1 MSDQAYRTRKW
12 RISSIFTYL
21 ILIFG
26 AIISIFPFYW
36 ILVIATRTRDAVYHI
51 PPLLTLGDQIWNNMQ
66 NVLDRILFFR
76 SLWNSFFVSSVTT
89 ISVVLLCSL
98 AGFAFAKYQFR
109 GKNILFLI
117 ILGTLLVPTQLN
129 VLPNYVIMSKLS
141 WIDSY
146 RAIIV
151 PGMVT
156 AFGIFW
162 MRQYIEA
169 AVHNDLLDAGRMD
182 GCSHFRIYW
191 NIVIPIIPPAIAT
204 LGILTFMNVWND
216 FFWPLV
222 VLKNR
227 ENFTIQLAMQQL
239 FSINE
244 GIDYGTIMAAIFFAT
259 LPLLVVFIL
268 FNRWFISGLT
278 SGAVKN

>member
-21 ILIFG
+21 ILIIG

-51 PPLLTLGDQIWNNMQ
+51 PPLLTLGDQLWNNMQ

-141 WIDSY
+141 WTDSY

>member
-21 ILIFG
+21 ILIIG

-51 PPLLTLGDQIWNNMQ
+51 PPLLTLGDQLWNNMQ

>member
-1 MSDQAYRTRKW
+1 MSNQRHRTRKW
-12 RISSIFTYL
+12 RLSSLFTYL
-21 ILIFG
+21 MLFIG

-51 PPLLTLGDQIWNNMQ
+51 PPLLTLGDQLWNNMQ
-66 NVLDRILFFR
+66 NVLNRILFFR

-89 ISVVLLCSL
+89 LSVVLLCSL
-98 AGFAFAKYQFR
+98 AGFAFAKYEFR

-169 AVHNDLLDAGRMD
+169 SVHNDLLDAGRID

-191 NIVIPIIPPAIAT
+191 NIVLPIIPPAIAT

-259 LPLLVVFIL
+259 LPLLIVFIL